1 MNKIIMAL
9 VGVCLAI
16 FLAAPYVPTVII
28 NVFAGNYVAVFI
40 ALAVN
45 LYLLRVDVV
54 LSLTFF
60 LAAGALFLEYRK
72 RMLASVKKTVIELAI
87 DGVSVA
93 PVAALS
99 VPADDL
105 IDGEV
110 HPEHDTPTG
119 EEHRYEPKEE
129 AQSNSFYKVGISID
143 EKQVIKGEDTDSAAE
158 MAERFVKSGYA

>member
-1 MNKIIMAL
+1 MKKNMMAFIAA
-9 VGVCLAI
+9 CLAV
-16 FLAAPYVPTVII
+16 FLAAPYIPTAAI
-28 NVFAGNYVAVFI
+28 NIFAGNYVAVFI
-40 ALAVN
+40 ILALN
-45 LYLLRVDVV
+45 LYLIRIDAV

-72 RMLASVKKTVIELAI
+72 RMLATIEKTAIQIGI
-87 DGVSVA
+87 DGINAA
-93 PVAALS
+93 PVASLS
-99 VPADDL
+99 VPAEDL